1 MGHINLAFAYV
12 ASPLFENYRKPKKHD
27 EEMGKVFQQHN
38 NTSPCWKKPGVQKA
52 VDLNVSVLTK
62 I

>member
-27 EEMGKVFQQHN
+27 EEMGKMFQQHITQVHAGRN
-38 NTSPCWKKPGVQKA
+38 QARKKLLV
-52 VDLNVSVLTK
+52 
-62 I
+62 